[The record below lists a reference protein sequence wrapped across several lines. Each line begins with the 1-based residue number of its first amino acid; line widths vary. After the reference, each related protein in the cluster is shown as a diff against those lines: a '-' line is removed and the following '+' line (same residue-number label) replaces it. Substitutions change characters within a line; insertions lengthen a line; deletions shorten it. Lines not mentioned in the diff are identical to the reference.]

1 MKVLIVD
8 DIIEN
13 RLALFH
19 FLKKTATCDLAENG
33 IFALSQFKSA
43 HEKGEPYDLI
53 LLDLMMPEM
62 DGIECLGEIRSQE
75 EDMGAED
82 EEDRSKVV
90 IITALDDRDQI
101 KRAFDAGCNEYLV
114 KPVLKANLTKL
125 LSKLFPDTEFK

>member
-19 FLKKTATCDLAENG
+19 FLKKTASCDLAENG
-33 IFALSQFKSA
+33 VFALSQFKSA

-62 DGIECLGEIRSQE
+62 DGIECLEHIRTSE
-75 EDMGAED
+75 RDMGAED
-82 EEDRSKVV
+82 EDLSKVV

-101 KRAFDAGCNEYLV
+101 RRAYNAGCNEYLV

-125 LSKLFPDTEFK
+125 LNKLFPDIVFQ

>member
-19 FLKKTATCDLAENG
+19 FLKKTASCDLAENG
-33 IFALSQFKSA
+33 LFALSQFKTA

-62 DGIECLGEIRSQE
+62 DGIECLEEIRKVEKSRQLG
-75 EDMGAED
+75 EDQIAQ
-82 EEDRSKVV
+82 VV
-90 IITALDDRDQI
+90 IITALDDREQI
-101 KRAFDAGCNEYLV
+101 KRAFDAGCQEYLV
-114 KPVLKANLTKL
+114 KPVLKANLTKVL
-125 LSKLFPDTEFK
+125 NKLFPDLQLN

>member
-19 FLKKTATCDLAENG
+19 FLKKTASCDLAENG
-33 IFALSQFKSA
+33 LFALSQFKTA

-62 DGIECLGEIRSQE
+62 DGIECLQEIRKIEGQGKLE
-75 EDMGAED
+75 GEQKA
-82 EEDRSKVV
+82 KVV
-90 IITALDDRDQI
+90 IITALDDREQI
-101 KRAFDAGCNEYLV
+101 KRAFDAGCQEYLV
-114 KPVLKANLTKL
+114 KPVLKANLTKVL
-125 LSKLFPDTEFK
+125 NKLFPDLQLN

>member
-19 FLKKTATCDLAENG
+19 FLKKTASSDLAENG

-62 DGIECLGEIRSQE
+62 DGIECLVEIRKWE
-75 EDMGAED
+75 GNHGLMGAAA
-82 EEDRSKVV
+82 SKVV
-90 IITALDDRDQI
+90 IITALDDPDQI
-101 KRAFDAGCNEYLV
+101 KRAYASGCNEYLV
-114 KPVLKANLTKL
+114 KPVLKANLTSL
-125 LSKLFPDTEFK
+125 LTRLFPDIQLQ